1 MGKLNNRIMTIIFMA
16 CWCSMVYTGDRYTEY
31 RGVVTESPDTS
42 WGKVIYFVL
51 YVVLN
56 EVGKYLDRHPMGGYT
71 CPDYCDVDHKHIRRQ
86 GERLLPE
93 EKEPDQEG
101 DPKHD
106 GSVIASNGE

>member
-1 MGKLNNRIMTIIFMA
+1 MGKLNNRIVAFILMA
-16 CWCSMVYTGDRYTEY
+16 CWCSLVYTGN
-31 RGVVTESPDTS
+31 RGPQHRGMVTESADTS

-71 CPDYCDVDHKHIRRQ
+71 CPDYCDVDHKHIRRSD
-86 GERLLPE
+86 ERIVPE